1 MKDIEIK
8 NEFGKFKFRVSAVII
23 IDNHILLEKAKKY
36 DGYCFPGGHV
46 ELGETSV
53 EALKRELKEELNI
66 KSKKANLLCVQEN
79 IYKNKDGSPIQ
90 EINYFYKVNTN
101 ATFSEN
107 PLKITELDKSE
118 EKNHIFEWVNLECL
132 KDLCIQPLSVR
143 DILINKSKKKVLLTD
158 YR

>member
-23 IDNHILLEKAKKY
+23 KDNHILLEKAKKY

-53 EALKRELKEELNI
+53 EALKRELNEELNI
-66 KSKKANLLCVQEN
+66 KFKKANLLCVQEN

-107 PLKITELDKSE
+107 PLKITELDKGE
-118 EKNHIFEWVNLECL
+118 EKNHIFEWVNLEYL

>member
-23 IDNHILLEKAKKY
+23 KDNHILLEKAKKY

-46 ELGETSV
+46 ELGETSI
-53 EALKRELKEELNI
+53 EALKRELEEELNI
-66 KSKKANLLCVQEN
+66 KSNKARLLCVQEN

-90 EINYFYKVNTN
+90 EINYFYKVDTN
-101 ATFSEN
+101 II
-107 PLKITELDKSE
+107 LKDNSLEIIELDKGE
-118 EKNHIFEWVNLECL
+118 EKKHIFEWVNLECM